1 MTDTYQERYLA
12 HQARKQHVLEMGTEA
27 RSFWDVL
34 ACRHSQRIFDERLI
48 GADELERLYEA
59 IRLAPSS
66 CNRQAIVMQ
75 PVFTEALSV
84 LEALLVGG
92 RGWMG
97 KASVGLLLFADMR
110 AYKSPSEVGFMPYL
124 DAGFVAQNVY
134 LAAEALGIGACF
146 VNPNIREENR
156 ATFEERFNPAGL
168 RFCGAMALG
177 RYDLRTPEAPKR
189 AATDIFYPSEVR

>member
-1 MTDTYQERYLA
+1 VTDTYQERYLA
-12 HQARKQHVLEMGTEA
+12 HIERKQRTQRRPDEA

-34 ACRHSQRIFDERLI
+34 ACRHSQRTFDERLI
-48 GADELERLYEA
+48 GADELERVYEA
-59 IRLAPSS
+59 VRLAPSS
-66 CNRQAIVMQ
+66 CNRQAIVVQ
-75 PVFTEALSV
+75 PVFAETLAV

-92 RGWMG
+92 RRWMD

-110 AYKSPSEVGFMPYL
+110 AYKSPSEVDFMPYL

-156 ATFEERFNPAGL
+156 AAFEERFNPAGL

-189 AATDIFYPSEVR
+189 AATDIFYPSEAR